1 MATSK
6 HRSRPERGASVV
18 LVLVIVAA
26 ALAVVALL
34 VVVTIAGLEQRRVVK
49 SWEQELGSLE
59 EILARYP
66 PREANGAAL
75 ALETLT
81 APLGIDLV
89 PRWVQDRAR
98 PSDEEVEAHQ
108 SISLELSDY
117 LNRHLERDRRA
128 IDAPPP
134 DLASFLEARADAI
147 GSVRRHLA
155 GGEVPEWERHVERMA
170 AAPLPNLLGQMNLH
184 RLLLTDALVRLQAGS
199 REEALASLEASW
211 RLNES
216 LRDDPTLIGQLIAIA
231 VARMQAGAL
240 RQVDGVPDEWLA
252 RIEGRDHRA
261 PFFAALALEGWM
273 WSQPGWSL
281 GYEEQATPWERLV
294 MRVTRPYYRYCL
306 ADASDAM
313 RERVANLS
321 RLDALCGVDL
331 AAHDADLAIPLPWW
345 NWLGGE
351 LVQNVAD
358 ALDRLIRM
366 ELDLELTRKLLE
378 LESAEPRPVPA
389 SDPSQA
395 CPGDRWIYESA
406 SDGSVT
412 ITFGREMTWPGMAGA
427 VLSNHFTL
435 EPSMR

>member
-1 MATSK
+1 
-6 HRSRPERGASVV
+6 
-18 LVLVIVAA
+18 
-26 ALAVVALL
+26 
-34 VVVTIAGLEQRRVVK
+34 
-49 SWEQELGSLE
+49 
-59 EILARYP
+59 
-66 PREANGAAL
+66 
-75 ALETLT
+75 
-81 APLGIDLV
+81 
-89 PRWVQDRAR
+89 
-98 PSDEEVEAHQ
+98 
-108 SISLELSDY
+108 
-117 LNRHLERDRRA
+117 
-128 IDAPPP
+128 
-134 DLASFLEARADAI
+134 
-147 GSVRRHLA
+147 
-155 GGEVPEWERHVERMA
+155 
-170 AAPLPNLLGQMNLH
+170 
-184 RLLLTDALVRLQAGS
+184 
-199 REEALASLEASW
+199 
-211 RLNES
+211 
-216 LRDDPTLIGQLIAIA
+216 
-231 VARMQAGAL
+231 
-240 RQVDGVPDEWLA
+240 
-252 RIEGRDHRA
+252 
-261 PFFAALALEGWM
+261 
-273 WSQPGWSL
+273 
-281 GYEEQATPWERLV
+281 